1 MREDDFSDHL
11 SLPNPNVDYVS
22 DTNTPRDIHT
32 QNKRGQN
39 KKIKNPP
46 WLFCLQNF

>member
-11 SLPNPNVDYVS
+11 SLPNPNVDYGS
-22 DTNTPRDIHT
+22 DTNTLRDIHT